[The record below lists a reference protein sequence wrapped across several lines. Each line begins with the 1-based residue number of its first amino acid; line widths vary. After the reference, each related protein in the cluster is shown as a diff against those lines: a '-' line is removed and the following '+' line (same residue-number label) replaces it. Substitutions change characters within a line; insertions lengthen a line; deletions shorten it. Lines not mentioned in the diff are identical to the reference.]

1 MSNSDRTASPHAPP
15 TPRPAAESFVIDVP
29 STHGIASRWCPS
41 AWLKCKCGVQERPP
55 SHFVHELRE
64 SGRKKEIYF
73 DHGEVTR
80 KVGGMECWREQT
92 PREVTLWRSQ
102 APRRVSGEE
111 DIGDRLP
118 GWGSPSPAGRFGLH
132 GWRGE
137 QQGKDLLQCIVGSCS
152 GCSLSYQPTY
162 WQFRETHS
170 GTKYSVLS
178 SYLVA
183 CLHLKTT
190 GNKWNAKLYFNA
202 QEDGGR
208 FLKMWLLP
216 WAPLDPF

>member
-1 MSNSDRTASPHAPP
+1 MSRRGH
-15 TPRPAAESFVIDVP
+15 PAILYMSLENQAERKRFILTTGRWQGRLEAWSAGENRLPERWHF
-29 STHGIASRWCPS
+29 GRSR
-41 AWLKCKCGVQERPP
+41 
-55 SHFVHELRE
+55 
-64 SGRKKEIYF
+64 
-73 DHGEVTR
+73 
-80 KVGGMECWREQT
+80 
-92 PREVTLWRSQ
+92 

-118 GWGSPSPAGRFGLH
+118 SWGSPSPAGRFGLH

-137 QQGKDLLQCIVGSCS
+137 QQGRDLLQHIVGSCS

-178 SYLVA
+178 SYLMA

-190 GNKWNAKLYFNA
+190 GNKWNAKLDFNA

-208 FLKMWLLP
+208 FLKMWLPP
-216 WAPLDPF
+216 WIPFRKSGERSQCLKHI